1 MTLYLFAGPNGS
13 GKSTIIA
20 NYIRE
25 YHLEN
30 VEYVCPDI
38 YASELFAG
46 IEDIYE
52 RYTRAMSFAEH
63 KRKKLLRNRQPLIME
78 TVLSRADK
86 LEFVE
91 RARALGYRIV
101 SVFVSTASA
110 DINIERVK
118 KRVSEGGH
126 DVPEEKLRARYERS
140 MKNLPAL
147 SAISDEIYVYDNTV
161 TPKLVSAIIDGE
173 RYTADA
179 APEWALKLL

>member
-1 MTLYLFAGPNGS
+1 M
-13 GKSTIIA
+13 
-20 NYIRE
+20 
-25 YHLEN
+25 
-30 VEYVCPDI
+30 
-38 YASELFAG
+38 FAG

-91 RARALGYRIV
+91 RAKALGYRIV
-101 SVFVSTASA
+101 SVFVSTVSA

-173 RYTADA
+173 RYTADD
-179 APEWALKLL
+179 APEWALNIL

>member
-46 IEDIYE
+46 IDDIYE

-63 KRKKLLRNRQPLIME
+63 KREKLLRNRQPLIME

-91 RARALGYRIV
+91 RAKALGYRIV
-101 SVFVSTASA
+101 SVFVSTLRLTSILNESRNAFRRAGTMSRKK
-110 DINIERVK
+110 NCVRVMSG
-118 KRVSEGGH
+118 R
-126 DVPEEKLRARYERS
+126 
-140 MKNLPAL
+140 
-147 SAISDEIYVYDNTV
+147 
-161 TPKLVSAIIDGE
+161 
-173 RYTADA
+173 
-179 APEWALKLL
+179 

>member
-46 IEDIYE
+46 IEDVYE

-63 KRKKLLRNRQPLIME
+63 KREKLLRNHKPLIME
-78 TVLSRADK
+78 TFCHARISLSLSSVRRLSDTESFRSLCPPLRLTSILNESRNAFRRAGTMSRK
-86 LEFVE
+86 KNFV
-91 RARALGYRIV
+91 RAMSGR
-101 SVFVSTASA
+101 
-110 DINIERVK
+110 
-118 KRVSEGGH
+118 
-126 DVPEEKLRARYERS
+126 
-140 MKNLPAL
+140 
-147 SAISDEIYVYDNTV
+147 
-161 TPKLVSAIIDGE
+161 
-173 RYTADA
+173 
-179 APEWALKLL
+179 

>member
-63 KRKKLLRNRQPLIME
+63 KREKLLRNRQPLIME

-101 SVFVSTASA
+101 SVFVSTASGR
-110 DINIERVK
+110 DR
-118 KRVSEGGH
+118 RG
-126 DVPEEKLRARYERS
+126 
-140 MKNLPAL
+140 
-147 SAISDEIYVYDNTV
+147 
-161 TPKLVSAIIDGE
+161 
-173 RYTADA
+173 
-179 APEWALKLL
+179 